1 MAPGPVIDAPATES
15 EVEQQI
21 PSVDETTLKKKP
33 QPEVTFLFIY
43 TSFQDSFMFLFCVL
57 ICSYD
62 VLGG

>member
-15 EVEQQI
+15 EVDQQI

-43 TSFQDSFMFLFCVL
+43 TSF
-57 ICSYD
+57 
-62 VLGG
+62 

>member
-33 QPEVTFLFIY
+33 QPEVTFFLLIY
-43 TSFQDSFMFLFCVL
+43 HSFQDSFMFLFCVL
-57 ICSYD
+57 ICSFN
-62 VLGG
+62 LI